1 MMLMTGTDWNY
12 ITGQGFAITIIGLLM
27 VFAVLIALWLVFKYV
42 QVLLNFL
49 TIRKLI
55 KQGKYFLFPDR
66 DINISGEV
74 NAAISTAI
82 FLYLEELHDEEETVI
97 TIKKVSKNYSPWSSK
112 IYSVSK
118 GLNRKF

>member
-1 MMLMTGTDWNY
+1 MMMISGTDWNY
-12 ITGQGFAITIIGLLM
+12 ISGQGLAITIIGFLM
-27 VFAVLIALWLVFKYV
+27 VFAVLIALWLVFRYL

-49 TIRKLI
+49 TKRKLI
-55 KQGKYFLFPDR
+55 SEGKYFLFPNR
-66 DINISGEV
+66 ELNVTGEV

-112 IYSVSK
+112 IYNVSNR
-118 GLNRKF
+118 LNK